1 MRIAPPAPSRVNLN
15 NLDSLAF
22 TFPGQDGSLQTG
34 HAIYAEPVDR
44 LEPLGPVKQLG
55 DDDEGF
61 SCVDDVARVALVYL
75 EQFEKTRQP
84 QWADKASQAVR
95 FCLNQEDGQGRF
107 FNFVEKNGKINR
119 DGPTSKPG
127 LNWWSARAFWAL
139 SRAQRVLDDPAL
151 LQQVQA
157 SRLRTLERLQEAH
170 SQNQAPPELAKAY
183 GETGICPGGLVDH
196 SGSITSIFALGLLES
211 LDESSLPLLTDY
223 CDSMQKLAVNSDHPT
238 LGNLHLNSLS
248 DRSTVHLYG
257 NHQVQALA
265 QAGARLGRTDWV
277 DSARREAD
285 AYPRMLASEQLPFAY
300 SPAPEPSPQIAYAA
314 ETTMANLQAVY
325 HATGEEKYS
334 DLAGL
339 FGTWFS
345 GANVAGKPV
354 YHPPTG
360 RAFDGVDPQ
369 GVSTNS
375 GAESNV
381 EAQLAMSAM
390 QDSPGQRWLGFGHI
404 QEFQG
409 ESMHCGSDFRVVA
422 GQPQVH
428 PRVLNGGAQRPN
440 WELSSQDRLSLASHN
455 GTLIWK
461 SSGGSLSV
469 DPDGPGPLPAYQVPP
484 GGEEWQTTALPNGQ
498 DLHIGG
504 PVTVDSLLA
513 RPDQLHRSWSDGQ
526 SQVRLDVDSSGWQI
540 SR

>member
-1 MRIAPPAPSRVNLN
+1 MRIAPPALSRVNLN

-22 TFPGQDGSLQTG
+22 SFPGQDGSLQTG

-44 LEPLGPVKQLG
+44 LDPLGPVKQIG
-55 DDDEGF
+55 ADDEGF
-61 SCVDDVARVALVYL
+61 SCVDDVARVALIYL

-84 QWADKASQAVR
+84 QWADKATQAVR

-107 FNFVEKNGKINR
+107 FNFVERDGKINR

-151 LQQVQA
+151 LQKVQT
-157 SRLRTLERLQEAH
+157 SRQRTLERLQEAH
-170 SQNQAPPELAKAY
+170 SQNQAPPELAQAY
-183 GETGICPGGLVDH
+183 AETGIRPGGLVDH
-196 SGSITSIFALGLLES
+196 SGSITSIFALGLLEN
-211 LDESSLPLLTDY
+211 LDERSLPLLTDY
-223 CDSMQKLAVNSDHPT
+223 CDSMQKLAVTPDHPM

-248 DRSTVHLYG
+248 ERNTVHLYG

-265 QAGARLGRTDWV
+265 QAGARLGRNDWV

-285 AYPRMLASEQLPFAY
+285 AYPRMLVSHQLPFAY
-300 SPAPEPSPQIAYAA
+300 SPAPEPGPQIAYAA

-325 HATGEEKYS
+325 QATGEQKYS

-390 QDSPGQRWLGFGHI
+390 QDSPGQKWLGYGHI

-409 ESMHCGSDFRVVA
+409 ETVRYGTDFQVAA
-422 GQPQVH
+422 GQPQVR

-440 WELSSQDRLSLASHN
+440 WELGPQDRLGLSSQN
-455 GTLIWK
+455 GTLVWK
-461 SSGGSLSV
+461 SAGGALSV
-469 DPDGPGPLPAYQVPP
+469 DPDGPGPLPAYQVAPQ
-484 GGEEWQTTALPNGQ
+484 GNLWQTTALPDGQ
-498 DLHIGG
+498 NLHVGG
-504 PVTVDSLLA
+504 PVTVDSLVEK
-513 RPDQLHRSWSDGQ
+513 PDHLQRTWSDGQ
-526 SQVRLDVDSSGWQI
+526 SKVQLEVDSCGWRI
-540 SR
+540 H